1 MSLQALLV
9 SRDAEA
15 VSVLERVMRELGVES
30 EVCAE
35 LQPAVERLAEGATSA
50 VVVDYDVEHAPE
62 ILKLMRQN
70 YAGSCVSLA
79 MVKGLASIQAAY
91 DMGAN
96 FVLIKPVSAA
106 AASRS
111 LGEATTLIERMT
123 RRPARLPVPT
133 LAYVNFEGGQD
144 PAIILDLSAGGMAI
158 QALQPVHADGP
169 LRLHFD
175 LPGSSDAM
183 HLTAEIIWADSSG
196 RAGLRFLDLSPA
208 DLQRLSDWLRLNG
221 SSLQPVAQS
230 EERPT
235 ASVQAPDP
243 APFQTFVIEVPPAP
257 GATPPP
263 SMFSTT
269 VATRLFSNL
278 VDISLV
284 LVATLM
290 FFAVFLAFA
299 RHLPASRWTLPIALA
314 VPFVFW
320 VAYLCVFLAHPRGTP
335 GMQMAE
341 SGIAAA
347 AAQQPDMFAVVPPS
361 PLVSASSRV
370 LNWLEDRCA
379 VAATIAPDAVATQA
393 RSIASAPDAVRSA
406 GVRQP

>member
-9 SRDAEA
+9 SRDPEA
-15 VSVLERVMRELGVES
+15 VSVLERVMHELEVDS

-35 LQPAVERLAEGATSA
+35 LQPAVERLAQGATST

-62 ILKLMRQN
+62 LLKLMRQN
-70 YAGSCVSLA
+70 YAGSCVAVA

-111 LGEATTLIERMT
+111 LGEATALIERMT
-123 RRPARLPVPT
+123 HRPARLPVPT
-133 LAYVNFEGGQD
+133 LAYVNFEGGHD
-144 PAIILDLSAGGMAI
+144 PAIILDISSGGMAI
-158 QALQPVHADGP
+158 QALQPVQADGP

-175 LPGSSDAM
+175 LPGSSETM
-183 HLTAEIIWADSSG
+183 SLTAEIIWADSSG
-196 RAGLRFLDLSPA
+196 RAGLRFLDLSQA
-208 DLQRLSDWLRLNG
+208 EQQRLLDWVRING
-221 SSLQPVAQS
+221 SSLQPAPKS
-230 EERPT
+230 EERAP
-235 ASVQAPDP
+235 APAPDP
-243 APFQTFVIEVPPAP
+243 VPFQTFVIEAPAA
-257 GATPPP
+257 GTRPP
-263 SMFSTT
+263 SSVFSAT
-269 VATRLFSNL
+269 VAQRLFSNL
-278 VDISLV
+278 VDICV
-284 LVATLM
+284 VMVATLI
-290 FFAVFLAFA
+290 FFATFLAFA

-341 SGIAAA
+341 NGIAAA
-347 AAQQPDMFAVVPPS
+347 AAHQPDMFAVVPPS

-370 LNWLEDRCA
+370 LNWMESCCGSS
-379 VAATIAPDAVATQA
+379 TIHDDAVATRA
-393 RSIASAPDAVRSA
+393 RSITS
-406 GVRQP
+406 G